1 MPNRFPDT
9 PTFTGLNQPCRI
21 EGQINDLEYD
31 GQLPAG
37 LRGTFYR
44 SGPDPCFAPLL
55 GDDININGDGMVTM
69 FRFGDEFVNFGS
81 RYVRTEKY
89 LLERAAH
96 RALFGMYRN
105 PYTNDPSVTGRD
117 ATTANTNAFFH
128 AGRLFALKEDGLPH
142 ELDPHSLETLGR
154 HNFDGRLQSLT
165 CTAHPKLDP
174 ATGELL
180 SHGYEAR
187 GLATRDISLQF
198 ISPQGALVREEFLQ
212 APYPSFMHDWAATA
226 QHVIFPVTPTTADEA
241 RMRRGGA
248 HWMFQSDLDAFFGI
262 LRRDAPVRDIRWFR
276 VPNCSLGHVLNA
288 FNDRDE
294 VYVDIHVS
302 ERNQFPFIENSDGS
316 AFDRDKAV
324 PRLTRFKFNLA
335 DPADRFT
342 AEVLYSDFMEMPIV
356 DARYALHP
364 YRRGFAAILDRS
376 RPLNTMGTIG
386 FGWNTLASLD
396 LATRGIK
403 RFYVG
408 DNNTTGEPCFVPRSP
423 GAAEGDG
430 YLIAALTCYDHAP
443 HTRIIVLD
451 TQAIEQG
458 PIATIY
464 MPLCLRGAVHGNWVP
479 ESMLSPPESAP
490 RYPNRST
497 RF

>member
-1 MPNRFPDT
+1 VPNRFPDT

>member
-1 MPNRFPDT
+1 VSNRFPDT
-9 PTFTGLNQPCRI
+9 PTFTGLNRPCRI

-31 GQLPAG
+31 STLPAG
-37 LRGTFYR
+37 LRGTYYR
-44 SGPDPCFAPLL
+44 SGPDPRFAPLL

-69 FRFGDEFVNFGS
+69 FRFGDGFVNFGS

-89 LLERAAH
+89 LLESAAH
-96 RALFGMYRN
+96 RSLFGMYRN
-105 PYTNDPSVTGRD
+105 PYTSDPSVAGRD

-154 HNFDGRLQSLT
+154 HNFNGRLQSLT

-226 QHVIFPVTPTTADEA
+226 QHVIFPVTPTTADDA

-248 HWMFQSDLDAFFGI
+248 HWMFQCDLDAFFGI

-288 FNDRDE
+288 FNDGDE
-294 VYVDIHVS
+294 VYVDIYVS

-316 AFDRDKAV
+316 AFAGDKAV
-324 PRLTRFKFNLA
+324 PRLTRFKFDLA

-342 AEVLYSDFMEMPIV
+342 AEVLYADFMEMPIV

-396 LATRGIK
+396 LATRGIR

-423 GAAEGDG
+423 DAPEGDG
-430 YLIAALTCYDHAP
+430 YLLAALTCYAHTP

-451 TQAIEQG
+451 TQDIEQG
-458 PIATIY
+458 PISTIF
-464 MPLCLRGAVHGNWVP
+464 MPLRLHGAVHGNWVP
-479 ESMLSPPESAP
+479 ESALSPPESAP

-497 RF
+497 HS